1 MRMVCWLGSLAVIA
15 LTQFSGCGPA
25 VQPVWNHDSRSFFF
39 TKADGSIAQYD
50 IEKAAAR
57 TLIGPGER
65 RPHQVALNSKLPF
78 IAFAGA
84 ALGPE
89 GRAAQV
95 GMASL
100 LNGNINWHKQQVWG
114 NANSPRDLC
123 PSLCHWCPMGRRV
136 LVWYQQPVAI
146 PGLIKS
152 ATPYG
157 GFAVLDVTTGDF
169 TELKGTPPAATLC
182 QAIHVSPISGEGTGY
197 LGMKL
202 SDDTPAFVFVDWDG
216 WESPLTL
223 SDEVAALFK
232 GIGNPQTPREHLF
245 GLCFPIPQGT
255 WEGPVLRFA
264 LQAGVIVVDVKS
276 RRITLQPLPEKQR
289 TQMAL
294 ITSADMADACFTL
307 QTATFAKSDLSLHYR
322 MLAAD
327 KSSGR
332 VRVDLVDGKLDRRRV
347 LLEGLAPDNFLV
359 HHLFPAPDGQ
369 RILVCLTDSKTAS
382 FHIHVVEADGKVSS
396 KLEAGKFE
404 VGGPK

>member
-25 VQPVWNHDSRSFFF
+25 PQPVWNHDSRSFFF
-39 TKADGSIAQYD
+39 SKSDGSVVQYD
-50 IEKAAAR
+50 LEKAASR
-57 TLIGPGER
+57 TLIDAGER
-65 RPHQVALNSKLPF
+65 RPHQVAVNPKLPF

-84 ALGPE
+84 ALGSE

-114 NANSPRDLC
+114 NTSSSRDLC
-123 PSLCHWCPMGRRV
+123 PSLCHWCPKGRRV
-136 LVWYQQPVAI
+136 LVWFQQPAAI

-169 TELKGTPPAATLC
+169 NELKGTPPAAALC
-182 QAIHVSPISGEGTGY
+182 QAIHVSPISGDGTGY

-202 SDDTPAFVFVDWDG
+202 TDDTPAFVFVDWDG

-255 WEGPVLRFA
+255 WDGPILRFA
-264 LQAGVIVVDVKS
+264 LRAGVVMVDVKS
-276 RRITLQPLPEKQR
+276 RRITLQPVPENLRIDLEK
-289 TQMAL
+289 
-294 ITSADMADACFTL
+294 ITSADRADACFTL
-307 QTATFAKSDLSLHYR
+307 QTAAFSKGDLSLHYR
-322 MLAAD
+322 MLSAD
-327 KSSGR
+327 KAAGR
-332 VRVDLVDGKLDRRRV
+332 VRVDLVDRKLDRRRM
-347 LLEGLAPDNFLV
+347 LIEGHALENFFV

-369 RILVCLTDSKTAS
+369 RILACLKDPQTAS
-382 FHIHVVEADGKVSS
+382 FTIHMIELDGTVSAN
-396 KLEAGKFE
+396 LDAGKFD
-404 VGGPK
+404 VGELK